1 MDKMEMI
8 KAMKD
13 METEMKDMPVEM
25 VKATYNKMKE
35 MMEEQTMSF
44 NIHDLIA
51 IEDKSREFNTLEE
64 FQAWLNKQIE
74 IEDELISETFGRK

>member
-1 MDKMEMI
+1 MTDKMLEILEGI
-8 KAMKD
+8 KKNGG
-13 METEMKDMPVEM
+13 K
-25 VKATYNKMKE
+25 
-35 MMEEQTMSF
+35 TMSF

-51 IEDKSREFNTLEE
+51 IEKKSRGFNTLEE